1 MWDSAVGAVPSVS
14 KGGFYGEVLGGICM
28 RHVSMGEVTEMW
40 VWVHSSMTVGDIG
53 AGRTNK

>member
-1 MWDSAVGAVPSVS
+1 MGLCRRSCPYRFQ
-14 KGGFYGEVLGGICM
+14 GGIPHGEVLAGICM

-40 VWVHSSMTVGDIG
+40 FRMDSSMTVGDIG